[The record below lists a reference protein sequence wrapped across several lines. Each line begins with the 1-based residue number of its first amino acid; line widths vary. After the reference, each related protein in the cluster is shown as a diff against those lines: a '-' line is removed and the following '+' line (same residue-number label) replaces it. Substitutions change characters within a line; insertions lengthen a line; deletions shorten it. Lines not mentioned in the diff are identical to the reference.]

1 MKINCMIEQFR
12 MAGDRVKT
20 IDEND
25 FFREAT
31 LRICGSLEIDK
42 ALRSCLMYARD
53 FIPCGC
59 MNFHVYHRDLGI
71 VETVA
76 RATPEEN
83 RALSLR
89 APLSPRA
96 RDQIIAQRSIRVRLI
111 PRLGDDAVTR
121 PVAGQLN
128 ALDHSA
134 IVMDLVVE
142 KTFLGILS
150 VFDNGDRPFNDDHA
164 RLMGLLN
171 EPFAIAFVNSHRY
184 RELRNL
190 RDLLADD
197 NRYFQDELRRLA
209 GEDIIGADFGLREVM
224 EGVRQ
229 VAPLDS
235 PVLLLGETGTG
246 KEVAA
251 NAIHNSS
258 SRRKAPFIKVNC
270 GAIPPTLIDSELF
283 GHEKG
288 AFTGALSQ
296 KRGRIERAHGGTL
309 FLDEIGELPPEAQ
322 VRLLRVL
329 QEKEIDRIGGAEP
342 VTVDIRIIAATHRN
356 LENLIAKGRFR
367 EDLYFRIK
375 VFPIAIP
382 PLRRRRADIPDLLQH
397 FIRKKSREMKLGAVP
412 ALAPGEIDRLMA
424 YAWPGNV
431 RELENAVER
440 ALILNRRGPLT
451 FGDIGADPVPRAEG
465 VPAPSSGDAPA
476 SKSLDAVMA
485 AHIRTVLDACNG
497 RVEGD
502 HGAAK
507 ILDIHPSTL
516 RKRMKKLGIP
526 FGRNVRSTRQRAF
539 S

>member
-1 MKINCMIEQFR
+1 MVH
-12 MAGDRVKT
+12 A
-20 IDEND
+20 IDDND

-31 LRICGSLEIDK
+31 LRICGSLEIEK
-42 ALRSCLMYARD
+42 ALRACLLYLRE
-53 FIPCGC
+53 FIPVGS
-59 MNFHVYHRDLGI
+59 MNFHMYHRDLGI

-76 RATPEEN
+76 RATPEKGQP
-83 RALSLR
+83 LSLR
-89 APLSPRA
+89 TPLSARA
-96 RDQIIAQRSIRVRLI
+96 RNRIETQRSIRVRLI
-111 PRLGDDAVTR
+111 SRLGDDAVTR
-121 PVAGQLN
+121 PVARQLA
-128 ALDHSA
+128 ALDRSA

-150 VFDNGDRPFNDDHA
+150 VFDDGERPFTSDHS
-164 RLMGLLN
+164 RLLGLLN
-171 EPFAIAFVNSHRY
+171 EPFAIAFANSHRY
-184 RELRNL
+184 RELQKL

-209 GEDIIGADFGLREVM
+209 GEEIIGADFGLREAM
-224 EGVRQ
+224 DGVRR

-246 KEVAA
+246 KEVIA

-342 VTVDIRIIAATHRN
+342 VAVDIRIIAATHRD
-356 LENLIAKGRFR
+356 LEKRIARGRFR

-397 FIRKKSREMKLGAVP
+397 FIRKKSREMKLGTVP
-412 ALAPGEIDRLMA
+412 TLAPGVIDRLMA
-424 YAWPGNV
+424 YPWPGNV

-440 ALILNRRGPLT
+440 ALILNQQGPLL
-451 FGDIGADPVPRAEG
+451 FGDIGAG
-465 VPAPSSGDAPA
+465 KISSGDAPCPPPGGGDA
-476 SKSLDAVMA
+476 APQSLDAVMA
-485 AHIRTVLDACNG
+485 AHIRRVLESCNG

-507 ILDIHPSTL
+507 HLDIHPSTL

-526 FGRNVRSTRQRAF
+526 FGRNVRSSRQRAF